1 MAETTVAQA
10 EGVDAV
16 TDCED
21 EKVQRANAQ
30 AWAEERRERIEQTE
44 ALRRQALGQKVQTRG

>member
-1 MAETTVAQA
+1 M
-10 EGVDAV
+10 

-30 AWAEERRERIEQTE
+30 AWAEERRARITQTE
-44 ALRRQALGQKVQTRG
+44 ALRREALGGKVIER